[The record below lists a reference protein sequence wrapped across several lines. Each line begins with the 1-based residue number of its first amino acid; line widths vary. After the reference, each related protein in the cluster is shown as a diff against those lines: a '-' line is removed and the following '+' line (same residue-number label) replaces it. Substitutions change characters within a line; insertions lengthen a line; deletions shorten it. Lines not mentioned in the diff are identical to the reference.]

1 MRALLA
7 QLAPA
12 PGDVDANAA
21 TVAAALAEH
30 PDAELAV
37 FPELFLT
44 GYDPSR
50 AAQLALRA
58 DETPLPTVCAV
69 ARKHATALLLGFA
82 ERTEH
87 GVANAVACIDADG
100 RWAGTYRK
108 THLFGAA
115 ERAVFEPGDTL
126 SVVTLAGV
134 RVAPLICFD
143 VEFPEPARAVS
154 RAGAELLVTIAANM
168 PPYGPD
174 HALAARARALD
185 NRRPHL
191 YVNRVGEEAG
201 LQFTGGSA
209 AIAADGTPVAELGS
223 TRGMAVVDLPL
234 AGPATNDVNYL
245 EHLRDDL
252 VVDVVPSA
260 SVRGEDPDEH

>member
-7 QLAPA
+7 QLEPA
-12 PGDVDANAA
+12 AGDVDANAA

-50 AAQLALRA
+50 AAQLALTPA
-58 DETPLPTVCAV
+58 DAPLPTVCAV
-69 ARKHATALLLGFA
+69 AKRHGTALLLGFA
-82 ERTEH
+82 ERTKH
-87 GVANAVACIDADG
+87 GVANAVACIDSDG

-108 THLFGAA
+108 THMFGAT
-115 ERAVFEPGDTL
+115 ERAAFVPGDAL
-126 SVVTLAGV
+126 CVVELAGV
-134 RVAPLICFD
+134 SVAPLICFD
-143 VEFPEPARAVS
+143 MEFPEPARAVS
-154 RAGAELLVTIAANM
+154 RAGAALIVTIAANM
-168 PPYGPD
+168 EPYGPD

-201 LQFTGGSA
+201 LQFVGGSA
-209 AIAADGTPVAELGS
+209 AVASDGSLVAELGS
-223 TRGMAVVDLPL
+223 TRGLTVVDLPL
-234 AGPATNDVNYL
+234 GGPATDDVDYL

-252 VVDVVPSA
+252 VVTAIPST
-260 SVRGEDPDEH
+260 SVQGGPR